1 MSYFKKQSNSRIIS
15 EEYTDISSTSTFK
28 SSPMKDDKY
37 FILHHTAGR
46 GKASDVM
53 NVLNNRR
60 LGIQWIIDR
69 DGKLFKT
76 LPSGHRG
83 AHIKLIRRSVPKD
96 LSNRTSQGVE
106 IIAKDDTD
114 ISITQCR
121 TALKLIKS
129 LGYPLSNVY
138 GHGDVSTNR
147 GPDEGKTCKAYIKK
161 YWNTPESQLP
171 GSDVGIGDLSKK
183 EKGGSKKSEKSDMKL
198 FGYDL
203 GKVASDLKDKFTSLF
218 SEEEYQSK
226 LDFIIE
232 REIKNYRK
240 KILKESET
248 YGFPEGEVDS
258 KNVFLGGENN
268 NWDGSMERALEF
280 AKMAKECTGK
290 SDVIMSQ
297 KRSREK
303 TASGGVSD
311 HYAGNLSAYAV
322 DLYASGEEGDKL
334 LACMMEKWNDGSNS
348 DYKGGHWLNVKKD
361 GYRYQFGWR
370 VSGHFDHI
378 HVGVKKIGG
387 KVEDFKKDENK
398 DESTDKDKEDL
409 FSFLKG
415 KGLDTEKIEDKVDI
429 GDDKDDLMSFLKKM
443 SSSFEDLIKSGFKI

>member
-183 EKGGSKKSEKSDMKL
+183 EKEGSKKSEKSDMKL

-398 DESTDKDKEDL
+398 DELTDKDKEDL

>member
-1 MSYFKKQSNSRIIS
+1 MSYFEKKPNTKIIS
-15 EEYTDISSTSTFK
+15 EEYSDISSSSTFK

-53 NVLNNRR
+53 NILNSRK
-60 LGIQWIIDR
+60 LGVQWIIDR
-69 DGKLFKT
+69 DGKLFKS

-83 AHIKLIRRSVPKD
+83 AHIKLIRSSVPKD

-147 GPDEGKTCKAYIKK
+147 GPEEGRTCKAYIKK
-161 YWNTPESQLP
+161 YWNTPESKLP
-171 GSDVGIGDLSKK
+171 GSDAGVGTISAKGK
-183 EKGGSKKSEKSDMKL
+183 EGSKGTEKSDMKL

-203 GKVASDLKDKFTSLF
+203 GKVASDLKDKLTGLF
-218 SEEEYQSK
+218 SEEDYESK

-232 REIKNYRK
+232 REIKKYK
-240 KILKESET
+240 KNILKESET
-248 YGFPEGEVDS
+248 YGFPEGNVDS
-258 KNVFLGGENN
+258 KKVFLGGENN

-322 DLYASGEEGDKL
+322 DLYASGEGGDKL

-378 HVGVKKIGG
+378 HIGVKKIGG
-387 KVEDFKKDENK
+387 KVVDYKDTEVKKD
-398 DESTDKDKEDL
+398 DSDKEKEDL

-415 KGLDTEKIEDKVDI
+415 KGVDTKDLKKLDGSEKED
-429 GDDKDDLMSFLKKM
+429 LFSFLKKM
-443 SSSFEDLIKSGFKI
+443 SSSFEDLIKGGFKI

>member
-83 AHIKLIRRSVPKD
+83 AHIKLIRSSVPKD

-398 DESTDKDKEDL
+398 DELTDKDKEDL

>member
-398 DESTDKDKEDL
+398 DELTDKDKEDL

-429 GDDKDDLMSFLKKM
+429 GDDKGDLMSFLKKM

>member
-398 DESTDKDKEDL
+398 DELTDKDKEDL

>member
-183 EKGGSKKSEKSDMKL
+183 EKEGSKKSEKSDMKL

>member
-183 EKGGSKKSEKSDMKL
+183 EKEGSKKSEKSDMKL

-398 DESTDKDKEDL
+398 DELTDKDKEDL

-429 GDDKDDLMSFLKKM
+429 GDDKGDLMSFLKKM

>member
-83 AHIKLIRRSVPKD
+83 AHIKLIRSSVPKD

-398 DESTDKDKEDL
+398 DELTDKDKEDL

-429 GDDKDDLMSFLKKM
+429 GDDKGDLMSFLKKM